1 MIIFVF
7 QSPVGGLKWE
17 RVPCEYETAQEC
29 PSTIA
34 YAFFTTMAFILGTL
48 ISTLSRK
55 LGMKMQLMQMQGQHL
70 KHAEEFKRPSRLLSS
85 LVQ

>member
-17 RVPCEYETAQEC
+17 SVPCEYETAQEC

-34 YAFFTTMAFILGTL
+34 YAFFTTMAFILGAL
-48 ISTLSRK
+48 ISTLS
-55 LGMKMQLMQMQGQHL
+55 
-70 KHAEEFKRPSRLLSS
+70 
-85 LVQ
+85 